1 MHVHHHIKCL
11 VSRTLPMNIIHQLF
25 LRQSLQYIVLPKE
38 LGPLLWMPVMMIVLF
53 FQLNLR
59 ERKKQKPSG
68 WLVSMLN

>member
-11 VSRTLPMNIIHQLF
+11 VSWTLPTNITHQLF
-25 LRQSLQYIVLPKE
+25 LRQRLQYIVLPKE